1 MRLRTR
7 LERLSGPS
15 AVAIG
20 NFDGFHAGHRR
31 IIDTLVT
38 QARRQQLI
46 TVVLTFHPH
55 PRIFFG
61 QSVRLISTDA
71 QRLETLKCQAIDRL
85 FFIDFADLASCPAVA
100 FMNDVLLGLL
110 KAQQLV
116 VGGDFRFGCGRE
128 GDLALLLREAAGR
141 CTVIRAPDV
150 EIDGQRVA
158 SSLIRRQLGAG
169 EVSAAGRMLERPY
182 AIDGVVVR
190 GAGRGTELGFPTM
203 NIASAN
209 DILPTGVFHTELELS
224 GPVGAG
230 RCGPVGAGRSDPP
243 IPAERDVGV
252 KKVPEGGRWPS
263 ATFIGRAP
271 IFTDPRQPLRVETH
285 VPGFHGQVYG
295 RKVRLHFIR
304 KIREEQK
311 FPGPAELVA
320 QIRRDIAALGI

>member
-31 IIDTLVT
+31 IIDTL
-38 QARRQQLI
+38 ADEAGRHRLI
-46 TVVLTFHPH
+46 SAVLTFHPH

-61 QSVRLISTDA
+61 QPVRRIHTDA
-71 QRLETLKCQAIDRL
+71 QRLENLSCQALDRL
-85 FFIDFADLASCPAVA
+85 FFIHFSVLAAMPAAV
-100 FMNDVLLGLL
+100 FVNDVLLGRLQ
-110 KAQQLV
+110 AQRLV

-128 GDLALLLREAAGR
+128 GDLALLQREAAGR
-141 CTVIRAPDV
+141 CVVIRAPDV

-158 SSLIRRQLGAG
+158 SSLIRRQLAAG
-169 EVSAAGRMLERPY
+169 DVAAAGRMLERPY

-203 NIASAN
+203 NIASDN
-209 DILPTGVFHTELELS
+209 DILPPGVFHTELEFCGSARASRL
-224 GPVGAG
+224 PAAAG
-230 RCGPVGAGRSDPP
+230 R
-243 IPAERDVGV
+243 
-252 KKVPEGGRWPS
+252 GGDRHVS

-271 IFTDPRQPLRVETH
+271 AFTDPRRPLRVETH
-285 VPGFHGQVYG
+285 VPGFQGRVYG
-295 RKVRLHFIR
+295 RKVRLHFVA
-304 KIREEQK
+304 KIREERK
-311 FPGPAELVA
+311 FPGPAELVQ